1 MTTPSSD
8 APTPHVPSP
17 PPAAGTAEQS
27 FATRS
32 PYARAAIWVAIG
44 ALVAAALICVV
55 WVLVGPQTGSI
66 VRAFITV
73 LLFAGF
79 AGIAIMEARLAPRR
93 PAWFAIASIATW
105 VVALLAGIILIWM
118 PEPWSFYGW
127 DFVGPGRFLRFLLVV
142 LVLQLALLHARF
154 FLRAALRHI
163 TPINRILA
171 PVTVGLVALLALLLL
186 LPLIF
191 SDWIF
196 FAEFYWRI
204 VVAVVILAAVGTA
217 LVPLVNL
224 LFAPRP
230 VGVAP
235 AATTPAPS
243 APAASAEQDLLPWP
257 MYIDGVTPLP
267 MLPDGSPDWNA
278 YYTGHPTPGAQI
290 FAPVSPPPAPAA
302 PAPAAPGSAAGAPDA
317 APPAPASAEAAPEA
331 PATVEPDVSADPAV
345 ESSPESGA
353 DDPAEPP
360 RQS

>member
-8 APTPHVPSP
+8 APAPHVPP
-17 PPAAGTAEQS
+17 PPAAGIPEQS
-27 FATRS
+27 LAARS
-32 PYARAAIWVAIG
+32 PYARAAIWVAVG

-55 WVLVGPQTGSI
+55 WVLVGPQAGSI
-66 VRAFITV
+66 VRAFLTV

-93 PAWFAIASIATW
+93 AAWFAIASIATW

-127 DFVGPGRFLRFLLVV
+127 GFVGPERFLRFLLVV

-154 FLRAALRHI
+154 FLRAALRHV
-163 TPINRILA
+163 TAVNRILA
-171 PVTVGLVALLALLLL
+171 PVTVGLVAVLALLLL
-186 LPLIF
+186 MPLIF
-191 SDWIF
+191 SDWIYF
-196 FAEFYWRI
+196 TEFYWRV

-217 LVPLVNL
+217 LVPLLNL
-224 LFAPRP
+224 LFAPRT
-230 VGVAP
+230 VGAAPVAP
-235 AATTPAPS
+235 VAPVPTPA
-243 APAASAEQDLLPWP
+243 AVHTERELLPWP

-290 FAPVSPPPAPAA
+290 FAPVS
-302 PAPAAPGSAAGAPDA
+302 
-317 APPAPASAEAAPEA
+317 APPAPTVDQAASEPSVPVEPQESTETVNESAPEA
-331 PATVEPDVSADPAV
+331 PGE
-345 ESSPESGA
+345 
-353 DDPAEPP
+353 PAEPP

>member
-1 MTTPSSD
+1 MTTPQPD
-8 APTPHVPSP
+8 AQAPHVPSP
-17 PPAAGTAEQS
+17 PPAAGAPEQS
-27 FATRS
+27 FAARS
-32 PYARAAIWVAIG
+32 PYARAAIWVAVG

-55 WVLVGPQTGSI
+55 WVLVGPQAGSI
-66 VRAFITV
+66 VRAFLTV

-127 DFVGPGRFLRFLLVV
+127 GFVGPERFLRFLLVV

-154 FLRAALRHI
+154 FLRAALRHV
-163 TPINRILA
+163 TAVNRILA
-171 PVTVGLVALLALLLL
+171 PVTVGLVAVLALLLL
-186 LPLIF
+186 MPLIF
-191 SDWIF
+191 SDWIYF
-196 FAEFYWRI
+196 TEFYWRV

-217 LVPLVNL
+217 LVPLLNL

-230 VGVAP
+230 VGAAPVASVAP
-235 AATTPAPS
+235 AP
-243 APAASAEQDLLPWP
+243 APAAAHTERELLPWP

-290 FAPVSPPPAPAA
+290 FAPVS
-302 PAPAAPGSAAGAPDA
+302 
-317 APPAPASAEAAPEA
+317 APPAPTVDQVASESSVPAEPEASTGTADESAPE
-331 PATVEPDVSADPAV
+331 PAAGDT
-345 ESSPESGA
+345 G
-353 DDPAEPP
+353 EPP

>member
-8 APTPHVPSP
+8 APAPHVPP
-17 PPAAGTAEQS
+17 PPAAGIPEQS
-27 FATRS
+27 LAARS
-32 PYARAAIWVAIG
+32 PYARAAIWVAVG

-55 WVLVGPQTGSI
+55 WVLVGPQAGSI
-66 VRAFITV
+66 VRAFLTV

-93 PAWFAIASIATW
+93 AAWFAIASIATW

-127 DFVGPGRFLRFLLVV
+127 GFVGPERFLRFLLVV

-154 FLRAALRHI
+154 FLRAALRHV
-163 TPINRILA
+163 TAVNRILA
-171 PVTVGLVALLALLLL
+171 PVTVGLVAVLALLLL
-186 LPLIF
+186 MPLIF
-191 SDWIF
+191 SDWIYF
-196 FAEFYWRI
+196 TEFYWRV

-217 LVPLVNL
+217 LVPLLNL

-230 VGVAP
+230 VGAAPVAP
-235 AATTPAPS
+235 APAP
-243 APAASAEQDLLPWP
+243 APAAAHTERELLPWP

-290 FAPVSPPPAPAA
+290 FAPVSVPPAPAVDQVA
-302 PAPAAPGSAAGAPDA
+302 SEPSVPAEPEG
-317 APPAPASAEAAPEA
+317 SAEAVSESAPE
-331 PATVEPDVSADPAV
+331 PAV
-345 ESSPESGA
+345 
-353 DDPAEPP
+353 DDAEEPP

>member
-8 APTPHVPSP
+8 APAPHVPP
-17 PPAAGTAEQS
+17 PPAAGIPEQS
-27 FATRS
+27 LAARS
-32 PYARAAIWVAIG
+32 PYARAAIWVAVG

-55 WVLVGPQTGSI
+55 WVLVGPQAGSI
-66 VRAFITV
+66 VRAFLTV

-93 PAWFAIASIATW
+93 AAWFAIASIATW

-127 DFVGPGRFLRFLLVV
+127 GFVGPERFLRFLLVV

-154 FLRAALRHI
+154 FLRAALRHV
-163 TPINRILA
+163 TAVNRILA
-171 PVTVGLVALLALLLL
+171 PVTVGLVAVLALLLL
-186 LPLIF
+186 MPLIF
-191 SDWIF
+191 SDWIYF
-196 FAEFYWRI
+196 TEFYWRV

-217 LVPLVNL
+217 LVPLLNL

-230 VGVAP
+230 VGAAPVSPVAPVPAP
-235 AATTPAPS
+235 AAAHT
-243 APAASAEQDLLPWP
+243 ERELLPWP

-290 FAPVSPPPAPAA
+290 FAPVSVPPAPSA
-302 PAPAAPGSAAGAPDA
+302 PAPTPEAKPSAPTPDDAASESSVPVDSDASAGAV
-317 APPAPASAEAAPEA
+317 AESVPEA
-331 PATVEPDVSADPAV
+331 PGEP
-345 ESSPESGA
+345 E
-353 DDPAEPP
+353 EPP

>member
-8 APTPHVPSP
+8 APAPHVPP
-17 PPAAGTAEQS
+17 PPAAGTPEPAY
-27 FATRS
+27 AARS
-32 PYARAAIWVAIG
+32 PYARAAIWVAVG

-55 WVLVGPQTGSI
+55 WVLVGPQAGSI
-66 VRAFITV
+66 VRAFLTV

-105 VVALLAGIILIWM
+105 VVALLAGIILVWM

-127 DFVGPGRFLRFLLVV
+127 GFVGPERFLRFLLVV

-154 FLRAALRHI
+154 FLRAALRHV

-171 PVTVGLVALLALLLL
+171 PVTVGLVAVLALLLL
-186 LPLIF
+186 TPLVF
-191 SDWIF
+191 SDWVYF
-196 FAEFYWRI
+196 TEFYWRV

-217 LVPLVNL
+217 LVPLLNL

-230 VGVAP
+230 IGA
-235 AATTPAPS
+235 
-243 APAASAEQDLLPWP
+243 APAASAPAAPAAAAPARAEQELLPWP

-302 PAPAAPGSAAGAPDA
+302 PSA
-317 APPAPASAEAAPEA
+317 APPAPEAQPVA
-331 PATVEPDVSADPAV
+331 PAADDAASDLSDPIEPDVSADSAGEPA
-345 ESSPESGA
+345 PEA
-353 DDPAEPP
+353 AAEPTEPP